1 MLPAHPNHRSDADIY
16 AHRDSGDPGCC
27 HHRTAA
33 CSNDSARRNGTSNC
47 DNSRS
52 MIAAPPA
59 WALAL
64 TFWLHLL
71 ATVTWVGSLSAIS
84 FLILPAMQRSLNPET
99 QLVFIEAMQKRL
111 EPIAWFSMSLLVLT
125 GLLQMSVN
133 PHYDGFISV
142 STQWS
147 LAILIKHL
155 LGIVMVVVSAI
166 QTWEVIPAIR
176 RAILKSK
183 KTANAEELNALR
195 GREVLLLRMNFG
207 LSILIL
213 LATAF
218 ARAS

>member
-1 MLPAHPNHRSDADIY
+1 
-16 AHRDSGDPGCC
+16 
-27 HHRTAA
+27 
-33 CSNDSARRNGTSNC
+33 
-47 DNSRS
+47 
-52 MIAAPPA
+52 MITAPPA

-64 TFWLHLL
+64 TYWLHLL
-71 ATVTWVGSLSAIS
+71 ATVSWVGSLAGVS
-84 FLILPAMQRSLNPET
+84 FLVLPAMKRSLEPEM

-111 EPIAWFSMSLLVLT
+111 EPIAWFSMTLLVLT
-125 GLLQMSVN
+125 GLFQMSVN
-133 PHYDGFISV
+133 PHYDGFVSV

-147 LAILIKHL
+147 VAILIKHL

-176 RAILKSK
+176 RAIVKSK
-183 KTANAEELNALR
+183 KTKNAEELDRLR
-195 GREVLLLRMNFG
+195 RREIFLLRMNFG

>member
-1 MLPAHPNHRSDADIY
+1 MPI
-16 AHRDSGDPGCC
+16 
-27 HHRTAA
+27 T
-33 CSNDSARRNGTSNC
+33 
-47 DNSRS
+47 
-52 MIAAPPA
+52 PPT

-71 ATVTWVGSLSAIS
+71 ATVTWVGSLAGVS
-84 FLILPAMQRSLNPET
+84 FLVLPAMQRSLDPET

-111 EPIAWFSMSLLVLT
+111 EPIAWFSMSLLLVT
-125 GLLQMSVN
+125 GLFQMSVN
-133 PHYDGFISV
+133 PHYDGFLST

-147 LAILIKHL
+147 LAILTKHL
-155 LGIVMVVVSAI
+155 LGILMVVVSAI

-176 RAILKSK
+176 RAIMKSK
-183 KTANAEELNALR
+183 KSKNTEELDVLR
-195 GREVLLLRMNFG
+195 RREILLLRMNFG

>member
-1 MLPAHPNHRSDADIY
+1 MI
-16 AHRDSGDPGCC
+16 
-27 HHRTAA
+27 
-33 CSNDSARRNGTSNC
+33 GT
-47 DNSRS
+47 
-52 MIAAPPA
+52 PPA

-64 TFWLHLL
+64 TYWLHLL
-71 ATVTWVGSLSAIS
+71 ATVTWVGSLAGIS
-84 FLILPAMQRSLNPET
+84 LLVLPAMQRALDPEA

-111 EPIAWFSMSLLVLT
+111 EPIAWFSMSLLLLT
-125 GLLQMSVN
+125 GLFQMSVN
-133 PHYDGFISV
+133 PHYDGFVST

-147 LAILIKHL
+147 LAILTKHI

-176 RAILKSK
+176 RALLLSK
-183 KTANAEELNALR
+183 KNKNTDNLD
-195 GREVLLLRMNFG
+195 LLRRREIRLLRINFG